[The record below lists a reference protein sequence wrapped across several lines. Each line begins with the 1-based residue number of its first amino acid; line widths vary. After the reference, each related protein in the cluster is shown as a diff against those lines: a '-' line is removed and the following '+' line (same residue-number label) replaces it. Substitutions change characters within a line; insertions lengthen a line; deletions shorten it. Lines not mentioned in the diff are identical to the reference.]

1 MTQRKGKIL
10 FIGRYAGFD
19 GGVERYEHTAALLL
33 RRNGYKVYCAY
44 QEEGR
49 EFENFSV
56 AFRKMLPLEEVL
68 SGSVEYSLIAV
79 HKLSEPELLDRL
91 LHKFKEK
98 LVLFVH
104 DHDPYCP
111 RSYYYIPFG
120 RRNCQRAYHPLVCSA
135 CAMVSNPRSWPNGV
149 SGKLKHV
156 LSFAKNLHRYR
167 EFPKVVVLSEFM
179 RQNLLRNGFSE
190 SKIQLLSPYVESAKK
205 PCAIQAA
212 SPPRLLFVGQLIR
225 GKGVDL
231 LLQIMAKVQAD
242 YRLLIAGGGKDRCWL
257 ETMAA
262 ELGIADKV
270 EFQGW
275 VLHPE
280 KLYSTCDLLLLP
292 TRWQEPFGLVGLEAA
307 SKGMPIVA
315 FDLGGCREYIVH
327 GENGIL
333 IPPGNI
339 GEFAEKVQELLENPE
354 KLLPMGEKGRIL
366 AKEKFSPEKFLQE
379 FTNLIP
385 E

>member
-190 SKIQLLSPYVESAKK
+190 SKIQLLSPYVES
-205 PCAIQAA
+205 
-212 SPPRLLFVGQLIR
+212 
-225 GKGVDL
+225 
-231 LLQIMAKVQAD
+231 
-242 YRLLIAGGGKDRCWL
+242 
-257 ETMAA
+257 
-262 ELGIADKV
+262 
-270 EFQGW
+270 
-275 VLHPE
+275 
-280 KLYSTCDLLLLP
+280 
-292 TRWQEPFGLVGLEAA
+292 
-307 SKGMPIVA
+307 
-315 FDLGGCREYIVH
+315 
-327 GENGIL
+327 
-333 IPPGNI
+333 
-339 GEFAEKVQELLENPE
+339 
-354 KLLPMGEKGRIL
+354 
-366 AKEKFSPEKFLQE
+366 
-379 FTNLIP
+379 
-385 E
+385 